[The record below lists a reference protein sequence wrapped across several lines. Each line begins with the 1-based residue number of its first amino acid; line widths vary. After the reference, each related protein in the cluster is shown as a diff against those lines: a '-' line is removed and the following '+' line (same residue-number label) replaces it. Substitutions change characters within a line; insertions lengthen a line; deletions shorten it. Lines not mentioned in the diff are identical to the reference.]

1 MFTKYVYVLV
11 DLLAI
16 IDIIFTYRA
25 SKKIKEDYAL
35 WLNRALLC
43 GSFAILAN
51 IFIAISPTALFAEVS
66 YCFYFVLIDWII
78 FFLTGF
84 CVKYTEHYEVLK
96 KLQIPVAVV
105 MAIDSLSIFLNPLIR
120 HIFYVDRFVKP
131 DTGIIFFKTGFHT
144 FYYVHLFIDYAV
156 ILIAFTLIILRLIKS
171 YSIYRAK
178 YLMILLVL
186 VLVVILNVI
195 YMAFSLDLD
204 ASVVFYAVAATL
216 IYFSVTIFVPKSL
229 MNAAIGHTIDDMNEG
244 LILFD
249 AGNKCIYINAFART
263 HFDLDPDKAVLEAE
277 PMATVM
283 RELEP
288 TQRIFAEVPY
298 ISTHVINGESFTH
311 HYKVRYKQFSDK
323 KRHTLGSYFLIEE
336 TTEEV
341 FLLNEIK
348 QAKNDADDANRA
360 KSAFLANMSHE
371 IRTPLNSIIGLNEM
385 ILRNTDNAEIREYAE
400 NIKSSGDILLGL
412 INDILDF
419 SKIEARKMALNLDR
433 YDLANLLRSCQLYF
447 EQPARTKRLSFDIIN
462 DETIPSTFIG
472 DEQRIRQILMNIL
485 SNAIKYTRDGGVTLS
500 VTYDDISPNR
510 CKLVFEIKDT
520 GIGIDEKDIP
530 FIFDAFLRVNE
541 KKNATIQ
548 GTGLGLAITKQ
559 LIDLMGGRVDV
570 TSKIGE
576 GTTFKVVIPQDI
588 ADSKPMGQYIRTEAK
603 ERKIY
608 HELFRSNGAKILVV
622 DDVLVNLKVVEALL
636 KKTGI
641 DMDKATGGN
650 DAIDLCSHTKYDL
663 ILLDHRMP
671 APDGVETFNV
681 IRKEGMNT
689 ETPVIV
695 LTANALTGAKDDYI
709 KMGFTDYLAK
719 PIKGIEL
726 EDMLVK
732 YLPKDK
738 IILNE

>member
-1 MFTKYVYVLV
+1 MFTKFLYILV
-11 DLLAI
+11 DVLAI
-16 IDIIFTYRA
+16 IDIIFTYNA
-25 SKKIKEDYAL
+25 SRKIREDYAS
-35 WLNRALLC
+35 WLNRALMC
-43 GSFAILAN
+43 GSLAILAN

-66 YCFYFVLIDWII
+66 YCFYFALIDWII

-84 CVKYTEHYEVLK
+84 CIKYTEHYEVLK
-96 KLQIPVAVV
+96 RLQIPVSVL
-105 MAIDSLSIFLNPLIR
+105 MAIDSVSIFLNLIFK
-120 HIFYVDRFVKP
+120 HIFYVDKFTRP
-131 DTGIIFFKTGFHT
+131 DTGIIFFKTGFYA

-156 ILIAFTLIILRLIKS
+156 ITIAFVLIVLRIVKSFGIYKAKYLIILSVLI
-171 YSIYRAK
+171 
-178 YLMILLVL
+178 
-186 VLVVILNVI
+186 LVVILNVI

-216 IYFSVTIFVPKSL
+216 IYFSITIFVPRSL

-263 HFDLDPDKAVLEAE
+263 HFDLDPDRAVLEAE

-283 RELEP
+283 RELE
-288 TQRIFAEVPY
+288 TTRKTFAEIPY

-323 KRHTLGSYFLIEE
+323 KRHVLGSYFLIEE

-348 QAKNDADDANRA
+348 QAKIDADDANSA

-385 ILRNTDNAEIREYAE
+385 ILRNTKNTEIREYAE
-400 NIKSSGDILLGL
+400 NIKASGDVLLGL

-419 SKIEARKMALNLDR
+419 SKIEARKMALNPDR
-433 YDLANLLRSCQLYF
+433 YELANLLKSCQLYF
-447 EQPARTKRLSFDIIN
+447 EQPAMTKRLSFDIIN
-462 DETIPSTFIG
+462 DETIPSAFIG

-485 SNAIKYTRDGGVTLS
+485 SNAIKYTRDGGVTLT
-500 VTYDDISPNR
+500 VTYNEIASDKCELS
-510 CKLVFEIKDT
+510 FEIKDT
-520 GIGIDEKDIP
+520 GIGIDENDIP
-530 FIFDAFLRVNE
+530 FIFDAFQRVNE

-559 LIDLMGGRVDV
+559 LIDLMGGSVDV

-576 GTTFKVVIPQDI
+576 GTTFKVIIPQEI
-588 ADSKPMGQYIRTEAK
+588 ADSKPMGQFVRSEAK
-603 ERKIY
+603 ERKTY
-608 HELFRSNGAKILVV
+608 RELFRSNGAKILVV

-641 DMDKATGGN
+641 EIDKVTGGN
-650 DAIDLCSHTKYDL
+650 DAIDLCNHTKYDL

-671 APDGVETFNV
+671 APDGIETFNV
-681 IRKEGMNT
+681 IRKDGMNT

-695 LTANALTGAKDDYI
+695 LTANALAGAKDDYMKI
-709 KMGFTDYLAK
+709 GFTDYLAK
-719 PIKGIEL
+719 PIKGDEL
-726 EDMLVK
+726 EKMLVK

-738 IILNE
+738 IVLTE